1 MAAVDELSQL
11 KRLILGQEQQ
21 SLERLQERVEGRT
34 TRAQDVAE
42 VLAESFEL
50 QQDNTD
56 RLSMAMRAPVQQ
68 CISDTVREDPKEFAD
83 ALFPIIGP
91 AIRRAVSESIAALSE
106 KINRALERSFSIQGI
121 KWRIES
127 ARTGVPVSQ
136 IILRDTFIYRV
147 EEAFVIQ
154 RDSGLMVSHVSRSDF
169 SSQDSDAVSA
179 MLTAIQDFV
188 RDSFSSEE
196 GSELDTIRVGEQVV
210 WIFQG
215 PEFTTAALIAGQPPR
230 EMRGI
235 FQEVTESIHR
245 EYGDAIKTFSGAES
259 TVTPLS
265 DGIRVLLQPL
275 LESESAKPHHS
286 SRGASKPSPLI
297 IVLFILAIFVIGWLA
312 FRFFENERLD
322 RLAET
327 ISATPGMELLSIERG
342 NPVIL
347 RGLRDPLARNFP
359 ELLKEN
365 DFSAEDIQFDFIPF
379 QSLESEIVI
388 KRLAGLF
395 EPPDNVQMN
404 IHNGILSVSGS
415 APASYINRLQG
426 FPLTVFGISEID
438 TSQLNAPNTDV
449 VSLLRSELQTPDTVS
464 MRYEDGIVLS
474 EGQAPFSWLLRARE
488 HRSEIPLVERLDLSN
503 VSAVPG
509 SVEAYLISTTNA
521 PELVELKLEGRKLV
535 VEGGGPFAWQQ
546 ALSES
551 ATATGVVDGVDF
563 TKFVPSEVEELTA
576 LMKHIS
582 DKKFYFLRSD
592 QLTAGSI
599 AELNRLKPDLQ
610 RLIELE
616 RLLPKHRLEFLV
628 SGFADAAGTPEQ
640 HEAVR
645 VKRVARLV
653 SFLADN
659 GVSSGQ
665 LSRVSGQAEPA
676 TDESQQWR
684 RGEIAV
690 RVYQDE

>member
-56 RLSMAMRAPVQQ
+56 RLSTAMRAPVQQ

-245 EYGDAIKTFSGAES
+245 EYGDAIKTFNGAES

-286 SRGASKPSPLI
+286 RGSASKPSPLI

-322 RLAET
+322 RLAEA

-395 EPPDNVQMN
+395 EPPDTVQMN

-449 VSLLRSELQTPDTVS
+449 VSLMRSELQTPDTVS

-488 HRSEIPLVERLDLSN
+488 HRSEIPSVERLDLSN
-503 VSAVPG
+503 VSVVPG

-521 PELVELKLEGRKLV
+521 PELVELKLEARKLV

-551 ATATGVVDGVDF
+551 AAATGVVDDVDF
-563 TKFVPSEVEELTA
+563 TKYVPSEVEELTA
-576 LMKHIS
+576 LMRHIS

-599 AELNRLKPDLQ
+599 AELNRLKSDLQ

-628 SGFADAAGTPEQ
+628 SGFADAAGTAEQ

-690 RVYQDE
+690 RVHQDE